1 MNIQPGLDANDDKV
15 KRHFESESEPDRN
28 SEDLKAVQSP
38 TMEAGLDSRRA
49 RSQQASSSTSDLYL
63 SAITPDMDLRPLR
76 SKASTCSISSTSSS
90 SSCTTTQTFMTTL
103 SFNSGQHNRSMTRSD
118 LSDIRASSA
127 FRDDESYDDVEAN
140 VRLDLDVL
148 DVAILTPRM
157 EVNLSFSKD
166 DVIQNQELSSP
177 QQDDQYSMPS
187 FNRRTGHMK
196 SYSQQS
202 SGAVTITEKR
212 PSRDDTVSPQPG
224 QQPQQD
230 SEEAAQEMMFAS
242 PDYRKSIAL
251 SDHSDLA
258 LDASSPS
265 GRMSLLNASDT
276 APQYTN
282 LLRDATTIIEQ
293 QRAQDQQDALVP
305 QNQKENE
312 SLHGGSNVSEA
323 ESAMDRTPAP
333 SKKGTITWSRS
344 RRFSAPGHH
353 GFAHASQSTL
363 PKSGTP
369 SLQSTVRQVVG
380 SSDVGVAVCAP
391 QTVDMNNRPAW
402 IDSERMDGNLY
413 LPGVHT
419 AIMNSG
425 FEGSSFKRQI
435 QPLQHHPT
443 MQTFLSTANDDLAV
457 GPSTSSVISQH
468 LPHLHHDF
476 RPGVVFEYYEG
487 EWDWLPNFDEM
498 RPDNTGIVG
507 NFMIDDTTE
516 QELFRPRYTH
526 QTRRQFKEP
535 GNFAVRF
542 TTHIDITQ
550 DGVYSFWLS
559 SNDGS
564 VLYVAN
570 TLVIENDGIHY
581 ATEAEGRILLSV
593 GKHPVTVEFF
603 HKNGKMLEGF
613 RSTGPSLI
621 VSYRAPGPIWSFGLK
636 AGPKKNIKSSNLFYD
651 HGDIRLKNLLR
662 EYGVDDYSSME
673 STDPLSPTISST
685 NNGRG
690 EHRRQGTGGDQQHG
704 RPSRHRIMSG
714 DMGVMQPSTRELQVQ
729 MENAKT
735 TIRDLEQIIR
745 DQAESHKK
753 RMAELYAILQDTQ
766 SQVDRLVT
774 GLQKATLFDSPRT
787 VVPSHYNPSTWRG
800 SVASVYV
807 DAQEDYPW
815 QDSDQDRTGE
825 HGPTSESGSD
835 SDDVLAKHLADVEKL
850 KQLYFFSLALS
861 VKMNSEMM
869 GKKTSEYTST
879 SVQKLYE
886 ECAAQSRTPVEGWP
900 GFVSRHFSK
909 RPTT

>member
-1 MNIQPGLDANDDKV
+1 
-15 KRHFESESEPDRN
+15 
-28 SEDLKAVQSP
+28 
-38 TMEAGLDSRRA
+38 
-49 RSQQASSSTSDLYL
+49 
-63 SAITPDMDLRPLR
+63 
-76 SKASTCSISSTSSS
+76 
-90 SSCTTTQTFMTTL
+90 
-103 SFNSGQHNRSMTRSD
+103 MTRSD

-157 EVNLSFSKD
+157 ELSPSFSND
-166 DVIQNQELSSP
+166 DVIQNQGLSSP
-177 QQDDQYSMPS
+177 QQEDQYSIPS
-187 FNRRTGHMK
+187 FNTRTGHMK

-202 SGAVTITEKR
+202 SGAVTITEKH

-230 SEEAAQEMMFAS
+230 PEEAAQEMMFAS

-265 GRMSLLNASDT
+265 GRMSSLNASDT

-293 QRAQDQQDALVP
+293 QRVQDQQDAPVP
-305 QNQKENE
+305 QNQKANE
-312 SLHGGSNVSEA
+312 SLHGSSHVSEA

-333 SKKGTITWSRS
+333 SKKGTITRSRS

-353 GFAHASQSTL
+353 GFAHASQSAL

-369 SLQSTVRQVVG
+369 SLQWSTVTQVVG
-380 SSDVGVAVCAP
+380 SSDVAAAVRAH
-391 QTVDMNNRPAW
+391 QTVDMNSRPAW

-419 AIMNSG
+419 TIMNSG

-443 MQTFLSTANDDLAV
+443 MQTFLSTNTNDDLAV

-516 QELFRPRYTH
+516 QELFRPHYTH

-621 VSYRAPGPIWSFGLK
+621 VSYRVPGPIWSFGLK

-651 HGDIRLKNLLR
+651 HGGSERTCCIVMIFQDVQDGNSLIMLGCFFCLLDIRLKNLLR

-673 STDPLSPTISST
+673 STDPLSPTVSST

-690 EHRRQGTGGDQQHG
+690 EHRRHGTGGDQQHG

-714 DMGVMQPSTRELQVQ
+714 DMGVIQPSTRELQVQ
-729 MENAKT
+729 MDNAKT
-735 TIRDLEQIIR
+735 TIKDLEQVS
-745 DQAESHKK
+745 A
-753 RMAELYAILQDTQ
+753 LYQHFC
-766 SQVDRLVT
+766 RL
-774 GLQKATLFDSPRT
+774 
-787 VVPSHYNPSTWRG
+787 
-800 SVASVYV
+800 
-807 DAQEDYPW
+807 
-815 QDSDQDRTGE
+815 
-825 HGPTSESGSD
+825 
-835 SDDVLAKHLADVEKL
+835 
-850 KQLYFFSLALS
+850 
-861 VKMNSEMM
+861 
-869 GKKTSEYTST
+869 
-879 SVQKLYE
+879 
-886 ECAAQSRTPVEGWP
+886 
-900 GFVSRHFSK
+900 
-909 RPTT
+909 